1 MPVTSFAVTST
12 ALLSPLIATLREEIL
27 FSQAF
32 ATHLPGRGRDVDR
45 PYRTRYSG
53 KHPTSIERTSRRKE
67 DMMNILIFGPNGSG
81 KGTQGDLVK
90 QKYHLAHIESGAIFR
105 EHIGGG
111 TELGKKAKAYIDRG
125 DLVPDEITIPM
136 VLETLKTRGKD
147 GWLLDGFPRNMVQAE
162 KLWEALQQEGLK
174 LDYVIEI
181 QLARE
186 TAKNRIMGRRLCK
199 NNNNHPNNIFI
210 DAIKPNGDVCR
221 VCGGEL
227 TVRSD
232 DQDEAAINK
241 RHDIYYND
249 VDGTLAAAHY
259 FKKLAGQGLT
269 TYIELDG
276 SGSIDAIKE
285 TLLARLK

>member
-1 MPVTSFAVTST
+1 
-12 ALLSPLIATLREEIL
+12 
-27 FSQAF
+27 
-32 ATHLPGRGRDVDR
+32 
-45 PYRTRYSG
+45 
-53 KHPTSIERTSRRKE
+53 
-67 DMMNILIFGPNGSG
+67 MNILIFGPNGSG

-125 DLVPDEITIPM
+125 DLVPDDITIPM

-162 KLWEALQQEGLK
+162 KLWEALQKEGLK

-210 DAIKPNGDVCR
+210 EAIKPNGDVCR

-259 FKKLAGQGLT
+259 FKKLADQGRT

-285 TLLARLK
+285 KLLSRLK